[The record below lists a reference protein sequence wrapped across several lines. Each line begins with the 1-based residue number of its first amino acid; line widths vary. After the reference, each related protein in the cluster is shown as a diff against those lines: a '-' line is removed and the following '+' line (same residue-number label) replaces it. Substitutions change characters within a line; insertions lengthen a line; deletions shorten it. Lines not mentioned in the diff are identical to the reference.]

1 MIERMVLFGASGDLT
16 SRLLV
21 PAVAQ
26 LAEAQLL
33 PRPFTIVGA
42 AIDDWSTEEFREHIV
57 EALKEHSTTAPATRD
72 TVAQMLSFE
81 PADVTRSEDVSRLI
95 GDDHA
100 DTLVYLAL
108 PPALLPSVLPALAT
122 SKLGGSD
129 AIAIEKPFGTDL
141 ASARHLNEILRVQLP
156 EPTIFRIDHFLSNE
170 LVHRVIVLRFL
181 NRVFE
186 PMFNSVHVE
195 RVEVSWLESL
205 TLEGRASY
213 YDRAGAL
220 KDMVQN
226 HLMEVMALVLME
238 QPAKLGPGSHRSVR
252 VEALRAVAT
261 PTAERMCRDTVRAR
275 YTAGMIG
282 SRPVPSYV
290 DEPGVDPIR
299 NTETYASLT
308 VDVDNPRWAGVPFT
322 LRSGKALEADS
333 AEIAIHFRPLPQ
345 YLLAQWPGVEPNA
358 LRIGLTEPYVRLAT
372 TLNGPERTAEHRELE
387 ARSTTPRFTAYAHLI
402 EEMLKGDPMLFIT
415 GDEAEEA
422 WRVIDPV
429 TNAWSVGDVPLQ
441 EYPAG
446 GAPPGPAAP
455 DASAARAPRRF

>member
-16 SRLLV
+16 SRLLM

-26 LAEAQLL
+26 LAEAELL
-33 PRPFTIVGA
+33 PQSFTIVGS
-42 AIDDWSTEEFREHIV
+42 AISDWSTEEFREHV
-57 EALKEHSTTAPATRD
+57 AEALKEHSTVAPATRD
-72 TVAQMLSFE
+72 AVVRMLSFQ
-81 PADVTRSEDVSRLI
+81 PADVTQPKDVRRLI
-95 GDDHA
+95 GDDHLN
-100 DTLVYLAL
+100 TLVYLAL
-108 PPALLPSVLPALAT
+108 PPGLLTSVLPALAT

-129 AIAIEKPFGTDL
+129 AVAIEKPFGTDL
-141 ASARHLNEILRVQLP
+141 ASARHLNEILRIQLP

-186 PMFNSVHVE
+186 PVFNAVHVE
-195 RVEVSWLESL
+195 RVEISWLESL
-205 TLEGRASY
+205 TLEGRAAY
-213 YDRAGAL
+213 YDGAGAL

-238 QPAKLGPGSHRSVR
+238 QPAKIGPGSHRAVR

-261 PTAERMCRDTVRAR
+261 PTTERIHGNTVRAR
-275 YTAGMIG
+275 YTAGTIE
-282 SRPVPSYV
+282 SRHVPSYV
-290 DEPGVDPIR
+290 DEPGVNPSR

-322 LRSGKALEADS
+322 LRSGKAFKASS

-345 YLLAQWPGVEPNA
+345 YLVAQWPGVEPNE
-358 LRIGLTEPYVRLAT
+358 LRIGLTEPYVRLTT
-372 TLNGPERTAEHRELE
+372 TLNGPERTAERRELE
-387 ARSTTPRFTAYAHLI
+387 ARSTAPRFTAYASLI
-402 EEMLKGDPMLFIT
+402 QEMLKGDPMLFIAS
-415 GDEAEEA
+415 DEAEEA

-429 TNAWSVGDVPLQ
+429 MNAWSAGDVPLQ

-446 GAPPGPAAP
+446 GEPPGSTFAT
-455 DASAARAPRRF
+455 ASGV

>member
-1 MIERMVLFGASGDLT
+1 MIERVVLFGASGDLT
-16 SRLLV
+16 SRLLM

-26 LAEAQLL
+26 LAEAELL
-33 PRPFTIVGA
+33 PHPFTIVGSA
-42 AIDDWSTEEFREHIV
+42 TSDWTTEEFREHIAA
-57 EALKEHSTTAPATRD
+57 ALKEHSTVAPATRD
-72 TVAQMLSFE
+72 AVVKMLSFQ
-81 PADVTRSEDVSRLI
+81 PADVTQPRDVSRVI
-95 GDDHA
+95 GDDHP

-108 PPALLPSVLPALAT
+108 PSGLLTSVLPALAT

-129 AIAIEKPFGTDL
+129 AVAIEKPFGTDL
-141 ASARHLNEILRVQLP
+141 ASARHLNEILRIRLP

-186 PMFNSVHVE
+186 PMFNAVHVE
-195 RVEVSWLESL
+195 RVEISWLESL

-238 QPAKLGPGSHRSVR
+238 QPARIGPGSHRAVR

-261 PTAERMCRDTVRAR
+261 PTAERMRTDTVRAR

-282 SRPVPSYV
+282 SRHVPAYV
-290 DEPGVDPIR
+290 DEPGVDRGR

-308 VDVDNPRWAGVPFT
+308 VDVENPRWAGVPFT
-322 LRSGKALEADS
+322 LRSGKALEANS
-333 AEIAIHFRPLPQ
+333 AEIAIYFRPLPQ
-345 YLLAQWPGVEPNA
+345 YLVDQWPGVDPNV
-358 LRIGLTEPYVRLAT
+358 LRIGLTEPYVRLTT
-372 TLNGPERTAEHRELE
+372 TLNGPERTAERRELE
-387 ARSTTPRFTAYAHLI
+387 ARSTAPRFTAYANLI
-402 EEMLKGDPMLFIT
+402 QEMLKGDPMLFIT
-415 GDEAEEA
+415 SDEAEEA
-422 WRVIDPV
+422 WRIIDPV
-429 TNAWSVGDVPLQ
+429 MNAWSIGDVTLQ

-446 GAPPGPAAP
+446 GAPPGPG
-455 DASAARAPRRF
+455 